1 MGLPGS
7 SVKSAPAAAVLAA
20 GLLLAM
26 AVPTFAGDD
35 APAGT
40 VPTEA
45 TPAEEV
51 AAPPARAGEPTF
63 TIKKFIIEGTTLF
76 PPEVLEQ
83 RLKEFTGRRKTAAD
97 VEGARDAL
105 ERFFHDRG
113 YPTVLV
119 NIPEQKVESRV
130 IRLEVIENRIGNLT
144 ISGNRWFS
152 SEKIRRDLP
161 SLAPGEILYLPRV
174 QEEVTRINRHPDFK
188 AIPDMQPGK
197 AAESVDFTLKVEDRL
212 PLHGS
217 LELNNRSTHDT
228 TSLRLNA
235 ALRYDNL
242 WQREHSVSAQY
253 QLSPQK
259 PSEAEVAS
267 GSYTLPS
274 PWDFNDKLVVY
285 GVWSNTKTAYGAGF
299 SNLGKGTIIGGR
311 AVFPLPATGEY
322 GHTAVLGFDY
332 KEFEET
338 VGLTGSEGVK
348 TPVSYLP
355 FSVSYSGSRRDNSG
369 VTQFN
374 AGVVVAFRGA
384 VTDPAQFLD
393 KRFKAR
399 GNYIA
404 ATAGVERSQL
414 LPKGFSLTAKVD
426 GQLSDQPLIS
436 NEQYQAGGIESV
448 RGYKESEASGDN
460 AAHGLFEL
468 IGPDLLKGVG
478 RERFSLTPYL
488 FYDAAALW
496 TKEPLPGQEPVTD
509 LQGTGLGVR
518 GLLFRD
524 IDYQVDLAFALRDTS
539 RVTAG
544 DASCHFRVRY
554 QF

>member
-1 MGLPGS
+1 MGLTGS
-7 SVKSAPAAAVLAA
+7 VVKSAPAAAALAA
-20 GLLLAM
+20 GLLLAI
-26 AVPTFAGDD
+26 AVPTFAGD
-35 APAGT
+35 
-40 VPTEA
+40 EA
-45 TPAEEV
+45 PAEETPAAET

-83 RLKEFTGRRKTAAD
+83 QLKEFTGRKKTAAD

-152 SEKIRRDLP
+152 TEKIRRDLP

-188 AIPDMQPGK
+188 AVPDMQPGK
-197 AAESVDFTLKVEDRL
+197 AAETVDFALKVEDKL

-217 LELNNRSTHDT
+217 LELNNRASHDT
-228 TSLRLNA
+228 TQLRLNA

-242 WQREHSVSAQY
+242 WQREHSLSAQY
-253 QLSPQK
+253 QTSPQK
-259 PSEAEVAS
+259 PSEVEIAS
-267 GSYTLPS
+267 GSYTMPS
-274 PWDFNDKLVVY
+274 PWNFGDKLVIY
-285 GVWSNTKTAYGAGF
+285 GVWSNTETAYGAGF
-299 SNLGKGTIIGGR
+299 SNLGKGMIIGSR
-311 AVFPLPATGEY
+311 AVFPLPAAGEY

-338 VGLTGSEGVK
+338 VGLIGSEGVK

-355 FSVSYSGSRRDNSG
+355 VSVSYSSSLRGASG

-384 VTDPAQFLD
+384 VTDSAQFLD

-399 GNYIA
+399 GNYVTG
-404 ATAGVERSQL
+404 TAGIERNQS
-414 LPKGFSLTAKVD
+414 LPRGFSLTAKVD

-460 AAHGLFEL
+460 AAHGMFEL
-468 IGPDLLKGVG
+468 IGPDVLNSVG
-478 RERFSLTPYL
+478 KERFSLIPYL

-496 TKEPLPGQEPVTD
+496 TKEPLPSQEPVTD
-509 LQGTGLGVR
+509 LQGTGFGMR
-518 GLLFRD
+518 GLLFHD
-524 IDYQVDLAFALRDTS
+524 VDYQVDLAFALRDTG

-544 DASCHFRVRY
+544 DVSCHFKVRY

>member
-1 MGLPGS
+1 MRLTRA
-7 SVKSAPAAAVLAA
+7 VKTVPAVTLLAA
-20 GLLLAM
+20 GVLLAI
-26 AVPTFAGDD
+26 AVPTFAGDE
-35 APAGT
+35 APA
-40 VPTEA
+40 EA
-45 TPAEEV
+45 TRAEEA

-63 TIKKFIIEGTTLF
+63 TIKRFVIEGTTLF
-76 PPEVLEQ
+76 PLEVLEQ
-83 RLKEFTGRRKTAAD
+83 RLKEFTGRKKTAAD
-97 VEGARDAL
+97 VEGARDSL

-144 ISGNRWFS
+144 ITGNRWFS
-152 SEKIRRDLP
+152 TEKIRRDLP
-161 SLAPGEILYLPRV
+161 SLAPGEVLYLPRV
-174 QEEVTRINRHPDFK
+174 QEEVGRINRHPDFK

-197 AAESVDFTLKVEDRL
+197 TAESVDFTLKVEDKL

-217 LELNNRSTHDT
+217 LELNNRSSHGT
-228 TSLRLNA
+228 TALRLNA

-242 WQREHSVSAQY
+242 WQREHSISAQY
-253 QLSPQK
+253 QISPQN
-259 PSEAEVAS
+259 PSEVEIAS

-274 PWDFNDKLVVY
+274 PWEFNDKLVIY

-299 SNLGKGTIIGGR
+299 SNLGKGMIIGSR
-311 AVFPLPATGEY
+311 AIFPLPAAGEY
-322 GHTAVLGFDY
+322 GHTAVLGLDY

-338 VGLTGSEGVK
+338 VGLAGSEPVK

-355 FSVSYSGSRRDNSG
+355 FSVSYSGFLRDASG
-369 VTQFN
+369 VTQIN
-374 AGVVVAFRGA
+374 AGAVVAFRGA
-384 VTDPAQFLD
+384 VTDSTKFMD
-393 KRFKAR
+393 KRYKAR
-399 GNYIA
+399 GNYVT
-404 ATAGVERSQL
+404 ATAGVERNQQL
-414 LPKGFSLTAKVD
+414 PRGFSLTAKVD
-426 GQLSDQPLIS
+426 GRLSDQPLIS
-436 NEQYQAGGIESV
+436 NEQYIAGGIDTV

-468 IGPDLLKGVG
+468 AGPDLLKSVG
-478 RERFSLTPYL
+478 KERFSLFPYL

-496 TKEPLPGQEPVTD
+496 TREPLPGQESVVD

-524 IDYQVDLAFALRDTS
+524 VDYQVDLAFALRDTN
-539 RVTAG
+539 RVAAG
-544 DASCHFRVRY
+544 DASFHFKVRY